1 MKFDFTP
8 EKIMLLLSNE
18 RLRIFEEAWKN
29 PEREDDSLSCV
40 AFTQLVLDTLMEDL
54 NDDDEKYEVAYGCLK
69 LFAEVDINNDGGM
82 DWGEF
87 MQYIIDAVSGSNIK
101 EDEALKKKM
110 REKKEIELHNK
121 MHHHHDEHKKAE
133 DSDDFSNMIEENKVP
148 HKKKD
153 EVNLEGEQLTVKF

>member
-1 MKFDFTP
+1 MKKTGQYIPGAYVNQYGLARKVDEDGDNDAEPGCQEKKLMKFDFTP

-69 LFAEVDINNDGGM
+69 LFAEVDINNDGNVNGA
-82 DWGEF
+82 DLGLLIAAWGECT
-87 MQYIIDAVSGSNIK
+87 G
-101 EDEALKKKM
+101 
-110 REKKEIELHNK
+110 
-121 MHHHHDEHKKAE
+121 
-133 DSDDFSNMIEENKVP
+133 
-148 HKKKD
+148 
-153 EVNLEGEQLTVKF
+153 